1 MLCVFAISMY
11 LYYTKVTKLKAK
23 LEELLAL
30 QKRHDEKIT
39 LLNAAEKAYNS
50 NISITDKLE
59 IVRQL
64 GEL

>member
-1 MLCVFAISMY
+1 MSMY
-11 LYYTKVTKLKAK
+11 LHNTKVTKLKAK
-23 LEELLAL
+23 LQDLLAL

-39 LLNAAEKAYNS
+39 LLYAAEQAYNS
-50 NISITDKLE
+50 NISIADKME